1 MSEEIL
7 SAEEIVARR
16 IRRITN
22 VIASR
27 TDYGTFNDDEESQL
41 LTWLLEERERLEA
54 ELAAAK
60 HSVQKLTALILE
72 NKEVDGDDL

>member
-22 VIASR
+22 MVANR
-27 TDYGTFNDDEESQL
+27 TDYGTFEDEESEH
-41 LTWLLEERERLEA
+41 LTWLLEERARLQG
-54 ELAAAK
+54 ELESMRD
-60 HSVQKLTALILE
+60 SVAKLTQLLLE
-72 NKEVDGDDL
+72 NNRGSL